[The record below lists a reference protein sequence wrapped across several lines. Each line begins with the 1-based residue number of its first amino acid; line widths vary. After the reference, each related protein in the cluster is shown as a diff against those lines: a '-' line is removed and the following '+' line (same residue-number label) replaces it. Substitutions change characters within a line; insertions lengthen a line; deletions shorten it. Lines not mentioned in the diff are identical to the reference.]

1 MMTLAIN
8 AVGTAIAWFNQIEIR
23 TQKSLNDLPC
33 KVTEIN
39 ETQDYNLPT
48 FALENGEYGSDT
60 IYRMP
65 LKLNARLF
73 VQGYEYTDFENMLN
87 DMQFSE
93 DFIEIKSLNG
103 KKYKN
108 LKIQSWARDTT
119 SQMVGATYYNVSLQ
133 EFIIVDSLVATLA
146 KGKGGLGSAEGTGNK
161 APQEKKISTLKII
174 GDAVMKIGR

>member
-8 AVGTAIAWFNQIEIR
+8 AIGTAIAWFNQIEIR
-23 TQKSLNDLPC
+23 AQKSLNDLPC

-39 ETQDYNLPT
+39 ETQDYALPT

-65 LKLNARLF
+65 LKVTARLF
-73 VQGYEYTDFENMLN
+73 VQGYEYTDFESMLK
-87 DMQFSE
+87 DIQFSE
-93 DFIEIKSLNG
+93 DFIEIKAMNG

-119 SQMVGATYYNVSLQ
+119 SQMVGATYYNVEMQ
-133 EFIIVDSLVATLA
+133 EFIIVDSLSATLA
-146 KGKGGLGSAEGTGNK
+146 KAKGGLSSAKDTGNK
-161 APQEKKISTLKII
+161 APHKTNQSVLFKGGKWTGII
-174 GDAVMKIGR
+174 K